1 MITLHHVLLVSAILF
16 SIGLLGA
23 LSRRNAVL
31 MLVSIEIM
39 MNAANLNFVAFWR
52 YGAIDVSGL
61 AFALFAIVVAG
72 AESAVGLA
80 LVVAVYRHLKSVD
93 TEELRSLRG

>member
-1 MITLHHVLLVSAILF
+1 MISLHAVLIVSAILF
-16 SIGLLGA
+16 AVGLMGA
-23 LSRRNAVL
+23 LTRRNAVL
-31 MLVSIEIM
+31 VLVAIEIM
-39 MNAANLNFVAFWR
+39 MNAANLSFVAFWR
-52 YGAIDVSGL
+52 YGAIDLSGV

-93 TEELRSLRG
+93 TEELRTLRG